1 MKLPPLALYIH
12 IPWCV
17 KKCPYCDFN
26 SHQGGGVGDALPED
40 GYLDALLVDLDND
53 LSLLEDRRTLCSI
66 FIGGGTPSLL
76 SGDFY
81 RRLLRAINARLT
93 LADGI
98 EITLEANPGAVDAQ
112 RFAGF
117 VDAGI
122 NRLSLG
128 VQSFSDAALTALGRI
143 HSADEAL
150 CAFELARGS
159 GFENINID
167 LMHGL
172 PGQSLEAGLAD
183 LSRACSLGAEH
194 ISWYQLTIE
203 RNTEF
208 YKRPPALP
216 DEGLLG
222 EIFQRGLQRLAE
234 SGYRQYEVSAFS
246 RQERCSQ
253 HNTNYWKFGDYL
265 GIGAGAHGKLT
276 TADGRILRRWKRRMP
291 SEYLQATDK
300 LAGSKQ
306 LSVEDLPLEFM
317 MNALR
322 LNEGFSPALFEAR
335 TGLGFAALAAPLADL
350 QREGLLEVGPDRVRT
365 TARGHLFLDDVLA
378 RFIP

>member
-1 MKLPPLALYIH
+1 M
-12 IPWCV
+12 
-17 KKCPYCDFN
+17 
-26 SHQGGGVGDALPED
+26 
-40 GYLDALLVDLDND
+40 
-53 LSLLEDRRTLCSI
+53 
-66 FIGGGTPSLL
+66 
-76 SGDFY
+76 
-81 RRLLRAINARLT
+81 
-93 LADGI
+93 
-98 EITLEANPGAVDAQ
+98 
-112 RFAGF
+112 
-117 VDAGI
+117 
-122 NRLSLG
+122 
-128 VQSFSDAALTALGRI
+128 
-143 HSADEAL
+143 
-150 CAFELARGS
+150 
-159 GFENINID
+159 
-167 LMHGL
+167 
-172 PGQSLEAGLAD
+172 
-183 LSRACSLGAEH
+183 
-194 ISWYQLTIE
+194 
-203 RNTEF
+203 
-208 YKRPPALP
+208 
-216 DEGLLG
+216 LG